1 MKERIINL
9 ATRYE
14 ACRIGIEPEALR
26 AFIDVESS
34 GQGFDPATGKIIIQF
49 EPVWFRRHEPYAP
62 SGTWSVNKVER
73 QAKEWA
79 AFNNAYSISPEGAM
93 KSTSIGMGQV
103 MGFHYQRLGYKSA
116 GDMWDDAKKGEE
128 RQIHQMAEFIN
139 TDRKLWTAIRT
150 KDWHTVA
157 LRYNGAKY
165 KELAIK
171 WGRTPYN
178 ISMAEAYARHQ
189 ANKTFK

>member
-14 ACRIGIEPEALR
+14 ACRIGVEPEALR

-34 GQGFDPATGKIIIQF
+34 GLGFDPATGKIIIQF
-49 EPVWFRRHEPYAP
+49 EPVWFRRHEPFAP
-62 SGTWSVNKVER
+62 SGAWSINKVER

-79 AFNNAYSISPEGAM
+79 AFNDAWSIDPESAM

-103 MGFHYQRLGYKSA
+103 MGFHFERLGYKTV
-116 GDMWDDAKKGEE
+116 GEMWDDAKRGEE

-165 KELAIK
+165 QELAIK

-178 ISMAEAYARHQ
+178 ISMAEAYARHKKQ
-189 ANKTFK
+189 ETFR

>member
-14 ACRIGIEPEALR
+14 ACRIGLEPEALR

-34 GQGFDPATGKIIIQF
+34 GQGFDTATGKIIIQF

-62 SGTWSVNKVER
+62 SGAWSINKVER

-79 AFNNAYSISPEGAM
+79 AFNDAWSINPDSAM

-103 MGFHYQRLGYKSA
+103 MGFHFERLGYKTV
-116 GDMWDDAKKGEE
+116 GEMWDDAKRGEE

-165 KELAIK
+165 QELAIK

-178 ISMAEAYARHQ
+178 ISMAEAYARHKKQ
-189 ANKTFK
+189 ETFR

>member
-14 ACRIGIEPEALR
+14 ACRIGVEPEALR

-34 GQGFDPATGKIIIQF
+34 GQGFDTETGKIIIQF
-49 EPVWFRRHEPYAP
+49 EPVWFRRHEPFAP
-62 SGTWSVNKVER
+62 SGAWSMNKVER

-79 AFNNAYSISPEGAM
+79 AFNDAWSINPDSAM

-103 MGFHYQRLGYKSA
+103 MGFHFERLGYKTV
-116 GDMWDDAKKGEE
+116 GEMWDDAKRGEE

-165 KELAIK
+165 QELAIK

-178 ISMAEAYARHQ
+178 ISMAEAYARHKKQ
-189 ANKTFK
+189 ETFK